1 MSKKFKVEVEE
12 EEYEVEA
19 ETADEAW
26 LYAHQRV
33 ESIVNEI
40 EEEGNE
46 D

>member
-12 EEYEVEA
+12 

-33 ESIVNEI
+33 EIIVEEI
-40 EEEGNE
+40 EEEDDE
-46 D
+46 